1 MYPAASSMAAPPRP
15 PTPTLTSAR
24 DNCARSRG
32 SLSSTQP
39 CNLHIAP
46 WTLGGLCSV
55 PCKWKCALNLS
66 ASLGSSWPSVSAPN
80 GVFKTTRHRRQR
92 WAFRSWIGWI
102 FSDKSGTSC
111 GPAVGPGRNC
121 QDSLAVAAVP
131 QGFPLFAGAP
141 CTQVSRRVARMGGS
155 ASAALGCLAFHL

>member
-1 MYPAASSMAAPPRP
+1 MLGVEALSPLPSPAIC
-15 PTPTLTSAR
+15 TLL
-24 DNCARSRG
+24 RG
-32 SLSSTQP
+32 HSEACVLF
-39 CNLHIAP
+39 
-46 WTLGGLCSV
+46 

-121 QDSLAVAAVP
+121 QDSLADAAVP
-131 QGFPLFAGAP
+131 QGLPLFARAP